1 MKKLFS
7 EIPRIGS
14 GHIEIKELTENDA
27 DALNELVRNDKVYK
41 YLPTFLFERKY
52 EDIHYV
58 IKHLYD
64 ECFEES
70 IILGIFAGGVF
81 CGIAEMYGYRDE
93 LHKIITAST
102 MTENHA
108 SANVLRK
115 NGFDLVVH
123 EASENWGFP
132 LSVKVDKWIR

>member
-7 EIPRIGS
+7 EIPRTGS

-27 DALNELVRNDKVYK
+27 DALNELARNDKVYK

-93 LHKIITAST
+93 LHKISVGYRLSERFWGKGIA
-102 MTENHA
+102 TEA
-108 SANVLRK
+108 
-115 NGFDLVVH
+115 
-123 EASENWGFP
+123 
-132 LSVKVDKWIR
+132 LSLMID